1 MFRFVRVAST
11 ADIRLGEMRR
21 FEVGHQRFVVA
32 HTQDGYFAVVDECTH
47 DSAPISDGQVHGRE
61 IVCARHGARFDLGT
75 GAVTAPPALVP
86 IDTLPVK
93 IDGSDISVLLEE

>member
-1 MFRFVRVAST
+1 MARFVKAAST
-11 ADIRLGEMRR
+11 TDIPLGGLRK
-21 FEVGHQRFVVA
+21 FEIGYHRFVIA
-32 HTQDGYFAVVDECTH
+32 HTADGYFAVVDECTH
-47 DSAPISDGQVHGRE
+47 DSAPISDGEVHGRE

-86 IDTLPVK
+86 IETLPLK